1 VANNSLEETQVALK
15 YCFSQTHLL
24 LLLLLRRK
32 TNAALIHSICLRCR
46 GRFSLLIGKITKSI
60 SAAAAAASQ
69 QLTQLILEVARAI

>member
-15 YCFSQTHLL
+15 YCFSQTHL

-60 SAAAAAASQ
+60 SSRRQ

>member
-15 YCFSQTHLL
+15 YCFSQTHL

-60 SAAAAAASQ
+60 SAAAAASQ